1 MIVRIL
7 WIALASY
14 FVYKLVFDLIIPLV
28 GTTRKVQKAFNQAR
42 QQQQDA
48 HNPGYGPQQQAQR
61 KEKPS
66 GTENDYLDFEE
77 VK

>member
-1 MIVRIL
+1 MILRIL

-14 FVYKLVFDLIIPLV
+14 FVYKLVFDLIIPVV

-42 QQQQDA
+42 QQQQEA
-48 HNPGYGPQQQAQR
+48 YNNRYNPQSHTAQQPA
-61 KEKPS
+61 KGKD
-66 GTENDYLDFEE
+66 GDYLEFEE